1 MREWMIIICECIP
14 VCNCNGNG
22 PPINY
27 EQQQFLFHSCISKEI
42 KNATLFLF
50 SINKGLRLFICN
62 YRTLWQFGITWDC
75 VLYFSPPFLHSSSSI
90 HKRTSTNIIDPFFLL
105 GTTNSINTIPNL
117 PSRWLLI
124 YNPLSC
130 CLKVPYMSSKYLGI
144 GITYKHLW

>member
-1 MREWMIIICECIP
+1 MNASQCGIAMVMDPNQSWATTISISLMRIKGNKECHTF
-14 VCNCNGNG
+14 
-22 PPINY
+22 Y
-27 EQQQFLFHSCISKEI
+27 FLST
-42 KNATLFLF
+42 NDL
-50 SINKGLRLFICN
+50 GLFICN

-75 VLYFSPPFLHSSSSI
+75 VLYFSPPFLHSSSSM